1 MKFVRAKEDVNWT
14 ISLANIANL
23 NISQLP
29 SFIEKTIK
37 SGDLSPIVPLEDFL
51 IFQQSRENYQG
62 TRVEAEEVICQ
73 RGPNNELIGIPN
85 KDPDIDEQKNEEF
98 NLEFLAEKGEY
109 PLEWTMRGG
118 PNNSG
123 YVDVNI
129 NLPLE
134 IEWEVK
140 RRNAILTP
148 PVILEDRLYVADR
161 GSAPHNHKLLALS
174 TENGYPVLSV
184 PISFVVDSGTPAV
197 NEDTVI
203 ISGFTQGFTDANS
216 YLYALDSN
224 SGEEVWGQRMFN
236 PLAPIIDG
244 NTLYNVDLLHQL
256 QSRNIDDGI
265 INWEFKPGVILS
277 SPRVTDD
284 AVYVIGITRGTRNF
298 EVFSLSKDGDLNWK
312 ADAKPN
318 LDEKDSVSVGDRVPF
333 FVDNFLVWDN
343 VVNKGGLGGPSHYC
357 IEAFDI
363 TTREVVFDYCIS
375 EYPDRITSV
384 VSDGRDIY
392 VSHGEMIKF
401 DEYYLRDP
409 GNISRF
415 TRDNGGIRELA
426 PLVLDS
432 RVWDLV
438 LTNKY
443 IFAATDAGV
452 TAIDRKNP
460 DVRHKIY
467 DFEYENRIEGAYMAI
482 SGRNLYVVVNPRG
495 PDHILKF
502 SSPVA
507 MK

>member
-1 MKFVRAKEDVNWT
+1 
-14 ISLANIANL
+14 
-23 NISQLP
+23 
-29 SFIEKTIK
+29 
-37 SGDLSPIVPLEDFL
+37 
-51 IFQQSRENYQG
+51 
-62 TRVEAEEVICQ
+62 
-73 RGPNNELIGIPN
+73 
-85 KDPDIDEQKNEEF
+85 
-98 NLEFLAEKGEY
+98 
-109 PLEWTMRGG
+109 
-118 PNNSG
+118 
-123 YVDVNI
+123 
-129 NLPLE
+129 
-134 IEWEVK
+134 
-140 RRNAILTP
+140 
-148 PVILEDRLYVADR
+148 
-161 GSAPHNHKLLALS
+161 
-174 TENGYPVLSV
+174 
-184 PISFVVDSGTPAV
+184 
-197 NEDTVI
+197 
-203 ISGFTQGFTDANS
+203 
-216 YLYALDSN
+216 
-224 SGEEVWGQRMFN
+224 
-236 PLAPIIDG
+236 IDG

-426 PLVLDS
+426 PLVL
-432 RVWDLV
+432 
-438 LTNKY
+438 
-443 IFAATDAGV
+443 
-452 TAIDRKNP
+452 
-460 DVRHKIY
+460 
-467 DFEYENRIEGAYMAI
+467 
-482 SGRNLYVVVNPRG
+482 
-495 PDHILKF
+495 
-502 SSPVA
+502 
-507 MK
+507 